1 MKPRIDDTKFGS
13 ITIEG
18 TVAEHDVIIRLNG
31 QVEKRK
37 KKLSQS
43 SLSLPCAFLAWRWSG
58 TSRRGDGL
66 GRAPHTRDAIAW
78 EPTVIGAKIVLWS
91 REWER

>member
-13 ITIEG
+13 ITIES

-37 KKLSQS
+37 KKLSKS
-43 SLSLPCAFLAWRWSG
+43 SLSLPCAFLAW
-58 TSRRGDGL
+58 
-66 GRAPHTRDAIAW
+66 
-78 EPTVIGAKIVLWS
+78 LWS